1 MYPALIGL
9 ISDQLT
15 NNIKVCQ
22 GHETNI
28 QRYVIS
34 FLLIHDSKIYF
45 SPAFQLSFK
54 IHLNLSI
61 SVKFGKYS

>member
-22 GHETNI
+22 GRETNI
-28 QRYVIS
+28 QTYVIS
-34 FLLIHDSKIYF
+34 FLLIHDSKKYF

-54 IHLNLSI
+54 IHLNL
-61 SVKFGKYS
+61 